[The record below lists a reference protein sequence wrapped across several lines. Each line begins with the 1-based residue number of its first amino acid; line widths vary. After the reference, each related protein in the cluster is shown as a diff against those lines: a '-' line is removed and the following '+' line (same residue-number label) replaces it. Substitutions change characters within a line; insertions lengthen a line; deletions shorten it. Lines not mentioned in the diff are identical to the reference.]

1 MFRKIRWRIAFPYI
15 LLILVSMAGLSLYI
29 SKTMETST
37 LNDLEANM
45 AVEAR
50 MVAEVVQND
59 WPEPAALD
67 SAAKHWAD
75 VLGAR
80 VTLIAA
86 NGEVLGESGEDRQE
100 MDNHSNRSEVI
111 TALATGQGSSVRFSH
126 TLGVDMLYTAVRL
139 GEAPAPLGEAPML
152 PGEAPVLPGVVR
164 LARPLSQVQQSL
176 ARMRGILL
184 TFSLLAA
191 VLAGLLAIWIASFT
205 SRPVEQ
211 LTRAAEQ
218 MASGKLEVPPV
229 TNTMDEVGQ
238 LIRAF
243 NHMALKIQQQV
254 NDIQEERGK
263 LAAVLDHMNDA
274 ILILDGD
281 GSIRLLNPAAAT
293 MFGINI
299 QNAAGR
305 SLPEVL
311 RIHQPYEIWQQ
322 SQKTQEIQQIRLEY
336 RKQLVLNVSAIPLGQ
351 SLPGHTLLLFQ
362 DITRQN
368 QVEAMRRDFIS
379 NVSHELRTPLTA
391 LKALTETLRDGALDD
406 PPAAQ
411 RFLERMETEVDALN
425 LMVMELL
432 ELSRIE
438 SGRVPL
444 NLQPTRPLEIIQA
457 AQERLS
463 LQAERADLH
472 LALECPPDLPSVQ
485 ADAVRIQQVL
495 VNLLHN
501 AIKFT
506 PAGGR
511 ITMGAAAQGHTV
523 VFHVRDTGIGI
534 AAKDIPRIFERFYK
548 IDRARSG
555 GGTGLGLAIARHMV
569 EAHGGKIWVE
579 SQPDQGSTFYF
590 TLLKV
595 SESHET

>member
-1 MFRKIRWRIAFPYI
+1 MFSKIRWRIAVPYI
-15 LLILVSMAGLSLYI
+15 LLILVSMAGLSVYI
-29 SKTMETST
+29 SQQIENASIH
-37 LNDLEANM
+37 DLEDQLAT
-45 AVEAR
+45 EAR
-50 MVAEVVQND
+50 MLAEVLQPD

-67 SAAKHWAD
+67 SAAKHWAGI
-75 VLGAR
+75 LGAR

-86 NGEVLGESGEDRQE
+86 NGEVLGESSEDRQE
-100 MDNHSNRSEVI
+100 MDNHSTRPEVI

-139 GEAPAPLGEAPML
+139 GEAPVL
-152 PGEAPVLPGVVR
+152 PGEAPVKTGVVR
-164 LARPLSQVQQSL
+164 LARPLSQVQQNAAQVRSVL
-176 ARMRGILL
+176 LGI
-184 TFSLLAA
+184 SLLAA
-191 VLAGLLAIWIASFT
+191 VLAGLLAVWIASFT

-211 LTRAAEQ
+211 LTRAAEKMSAGNLQ
-218 MASGKLEVPPV
+218 IFPV
-229 TNTMDEVGQ
+229 NSTVDEVGQ
-238 LIRAF
+238 LIKAF
-243 NHMALKIQQQV
+243 NHMAHKIRQQV
-254 NDIQEERGK
+254 DDLQEERGK
-263 LAAVLDHMNDA
+263 LAAVLDHMNDG
-274 ILILDGD
+274 ILIVDAE
-281 GSIRLLNPAAAT
+281 GSIQLLNPAAAK
-293 MFGINI
+293 MFAVNL
-299 QNAAGR
+299 QDVAGR
-305 SLPEVL
+305 SLPEAL
-311 RIHQPYEIWQQ
+311 RIHQPYDLWQQ
-322 SQKTQEIQQIRLEY
+322 SLKTHEIQQARFEY
-336 RKQLVLNVSAIPLGQ
+336 LKQLMLLASAIPLGQ

-463 LQAERADLH
+463 LQAGRADLH